1 MNFKAKFLNAHDH
14 KLSKISTL
22 QLFRWL
28 QNGSWQGRSDG
39 GYWLGGGGVVN
50 SPTFLKLTYSE
61 VWVGHSE
68 NKGDNRLDSTNEI
81 LLNCIVSTKF
91 KKL

>member
-1 MNFKAKFLNAHDH
+1 MITNCQKYRLCNYFAG
-14 KLSKISTL
+14 
-22 QLFRWL
+22 FRMAV
-28 QNGSWQGRSDG
+28 GRAVVMG
-39 GYWLGGGGVVN
+39 GIGWGGGGVVN

-68 NKGDNRLDSTNEI
+68 NKGDNRLDSTNVI